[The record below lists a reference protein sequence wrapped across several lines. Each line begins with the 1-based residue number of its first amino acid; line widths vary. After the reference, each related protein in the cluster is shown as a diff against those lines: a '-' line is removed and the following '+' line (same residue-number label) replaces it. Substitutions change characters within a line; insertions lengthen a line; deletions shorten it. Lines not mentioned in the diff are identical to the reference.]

1 MNRPSDDRSVL
12 LRLPVPPQR
21 PAWSDDPLDE
31 LAERL
36 ADVCGA
42 AVHPDE
48 IAAVLESDGL
58 THEQITTR
66 YSRRDL
72 FAVAEELYARVPR
85 RFPDPGPGPD
95 PWRTSPWQCLL
106 RGMLFGLPGLAY
118 FLGAGLLPGRVTG
131 LAASALVAW
140 AWNQALAH
148 RAYVRLAAGGRRAA
162 ARCLLLG
169 APAGAAAAAAA
180 ALAVSGSAG
189 VAAFAAGEALY
200 LAAATVLL
208 VLGREQHL
216 LIALVP
222 TAAGAACIPFWRPGP
237 VPVTVLLLA
246 TVAAAA
252 LSAVREIVRSLRT
265 TSLSAPSAARLTAS
279 VPYGLFGLAGGAL
292 TLMAPAAGRPAAAVL
307 TLSMGVAEWLLYRY
321 RSLTLTALRHSR
333 TPGDFRLRAAGV
345 LVLCLTE
352 YLAMLAAP
360 ALVTG
365 VPPLPLLALGSA
377 LWVALLL
384 QAAGIA
390 WPSAVACLAAA
401 VTEVVLSGR
410 AYRGPALLSPA
421 TAELAACGCAT
432 VVLLALACT
441 RMGRTTAHR

>member
-1 MNRPSDDRSVL
+1 MSRPGDDRTSL
-12 LRLPVPPQR
+12 LRLPTPPQR
-21 PAWSDDPLDE
+21 PTWADDPLDG

-66 YSRRDL
+66 YARRDL

-118 FLGAGLLPGRVTG
+118 LLGAGLLPGRVTG

-162 ARCLLLG
+162 ARCLLFG
-169 APAGAAAAAAA
+169 APAGVTAAAVT
-180 ALAVSGSAG
+180 ALAVSGAG
-189 VAAFAAGEALY
+189 AVPAFAAGEALY

-222 TAAGAACIPFWRPGP
+222 TAAGAACVPLWRPGP
-237 VPVTVLLLA
+237 VPVAVLLLA
-246 TVAAAA
+246 TVAASV

-265 TSLSAPSAARLTAS
+265 TSSSVPGTAKLTAS

-292 TLMAPAAGRPAAAVL
+292 TLMAPAAGRPAAVVL

-321 RSLTLTALRHSR
+321 RSLTRTALRHSR
-333 TPGDFRLRAAGV
+333 TPRGFRLRAAGV
-345 LVLCLTE
+345 LALCLTE
-352 YLAMLAAP
+352 YLAVLAAP

-365 VPPLPLLALGSA
+365 VPPLPLLALGAA

-401 VTEVVLSGR
+401 VAEAALSGGTG
-410 AYRGPALLSPA
+410 RGPALLSPA

-432 VVLLALACT
+432 AVLLAVACT

>member
-1 MNRPSDDRSVL
+1 MSRPGDDRTLL
-12 LRLPVPPQR
+12 LRLPTPPQR
-21 PAWSDDPLDE
+21 PTWADDPLDG

-66 YSRRDL
+66 YARRDL

-118 FLGAGLLPGRVTG
+118 LLGAGLLPGRVTG

-162 ARCLLLG
+162 ARCLLFG
-169 APAGAAAAAAA
+169 APAGVTAAAAT
-180 ALAVSGSAG
+180 ALAVSGAG
-189 VAAFAAGEALY
+189 AVPAFAAGEALY

-222 TAAGAACIPFWRPGP
+222 TAAGAACVPLWRPGP
-237 VPVTVLLLA
+237 VPVAVLLLV
-246 TVAAAA
+246 TVAASVLA
-252 LSAVREIVRSLRT
+252 AVREIVRSLRT
-265 TSLSAPSAARLTAS
+265 TSSSVPGTARLTAS

-292 TLMAPAAGRPAAAVL
+292 TLMAPAAGRPAAVVL

-333 TPGDFRLRAAGV
+333 TPRGFRLRAAGV
-345 LVLCLTE
+345 LALCLTE
-352 YLAMLAAP
+352 YLAVLAAP

-365 VPPLPLLALGSA
+365 VPPLPLLALGAA

-401 VTEVVLSGR
+401 VAEAALSGGTGR
-410 AYRGPALLSPA
+410 VSALLSPA

-432 VVLLALACT
+432 AVLLAVACT

>member
-1 MNRPSDDRSVL
+1 MNRLADDPTLL
-12 LRLPVPPQR
+12 LRLPGPPQR
-21 PAWSDDPLDE
+21 PAWADDPLDE

-66 YSRRDL
+66 YARRDL
-72 FAVAEELYARVPR
+72 FDMAEELYDRVPR
-85 RFPDPGPGPD
+85 RFPDPAPVPD

-118 FLGAGLLPGRVTG
+118 LLGAGLLPGRVTG

-140 AWNQALAH
+140 AWNQGLAH

-169 APAGAAAAAAA
+169 APAGVTAAAAT
-180 ALAVSGSAG
+180 ALAVSGPGA
-189 VAAFAAGEALY
+189 VPAFAAGESLY

-208 VLGREQHL
+208 VLGREQQL

-222 TAAGAACIPFWRPGP
+222 TAAGAACLPVWRPGP
-237 VPVTVLLLA
+237 LPAAVLLLA
-246 TVAAAA
+246 TVAAAVLA
-252 LSAVREIVRSLRT
+252 AVRETVRSLRT
-265 TSLSAPSAARLTAS
+265 ESSSVPGAARLGAS

-292 TLMAPAAGRPAAAVL
+292 TLMAPAAGRPAAVVL

-333 TPGDFRLRAAGV
+333 TPRGFRLRAAGA
-345 LVLCLTE
+345 LALCLTG
-352 YLAMLAAP
+352 YLAVLAAP

-365 VPPLPLLALGSA
+365 VPSLPLLALGAA

-390 WPSAVACLAAA
+390 WPSAMACLAAA
-401 VTEVVLSGR
+401 VAEASLSAGTHGT
-410 AYRGPALLSPA
+410 GPLSPA
-421 TAELAACGCAT
+421 TAELASCGCAT
-432 VVLLALACT
+432 AVLLAFAYA
-441 RMGRTTAHR
+441 RMGRVTAHR

>member
-1 MNRPSDDRSVL
+1 MNRLGDDRTVL
-12 LRLPVPPQR
+12 LRLPTPPQR
-21 PAWSDDPLDE
+21 PTWADDPLDG

-48 IAAVLESDGL
+48 IAAVLEADGL

-66 YSRRDL
+66 YSRQDL

-85 RFPDPGPGPD
+85 RFPDPGPVPD

-118 FLGAGLLPGRVTG
+118 LLGAGLLPGRVTG

-169 APAGAAAAAAA
+169 APAGVTAAAAA
-180 ALAVSGSAG
+180 ALAVSGPGA
-189 VAAFAAGEALY
+189 VPAFAAGEALY

-216 LIALVP
+216 LLALVP
-222 TAAGAACIPFWRPGP
+222 TAAGAACTPLWRPGP
-237 VPVTVLLLA
+237 VPVAVLLLA
-246 TVAAAA
+246 TVAAAV
-252 LSAVREIVRSLRT
+252 LSAVREIAGSLRT
-265 TSLSAPSAARLTAS
+265 PGSSTPGTARLTGS

-292 TLMAPAAGRPAAAVL
+292 TLMAPAAGRSAAVVL

-333 TPGDFRLRAAGV
+333 TPRDFRLRAAGV
-345 LVLCLTE
+345 LALCLTG
-352 YLAMLAAP
+352 YLTVLAAP

-365 VPPLPLLALGSA
+365 AAPLPLLALGAA

-401 VTEVVLSGR
+401 VAEAALSG
-410 AYRGPALLSPA
+410 AAHRGTALLSAA
-421 TAELAACGCAT
+421 TAELTACGCAT
-432 VVLLALACT
+432 AVLLAVACT